1 MFEGMDFS
9 KMSAMLEE
17 AQKKAKEIQEENKN
31 KTFTAKSGGG
41 LVSVS
46 ANGDG
51 EIIDVTIDDSLFS
64 DKDAMQILLISATN
78 DCLKMVEDNRKLIA
92 SQMFGG
98 LGSLNGFNG

>member
-9 KMSAMLEE
+9 KMGAMFEE
-17 AQKKAKEIQEENKN
+17 AQKKAKEIQEENRN

-41 LVSVS
+41 LLSIS

-51 EIIDVTIDDSLFS
+51 EIIDVTIDDSLLN

-78 DCLKMVEDNRKLIA
+78 DCLKMVEENKKLMA

-98 LGSLNGFNG
+98 FGPLDGF